1 MHPSE
6 PNPFEGTPYRAVRR
20 LGAGGMGEV
29 YEVEH
34 EIVGKRM
41 VAKVLR
47 AELAT
52 DPGTVDRMRVEAQA
66 LARLD
71 HPNIVSVSDFRATG
85 DGRPFFV
92 MERLDGC
99 TLGQELRRRGAF
111 TVEQAIDIARQVLK
125 ALTAAH
131 GLGLVH
137 RDIKLDNVFLH
148 RTPAGDRIV
157 KVLDF
162 GVAKVLG
169 GHGGRGPA
177 PPSLPT
183 AEGVIVGTP
192 RYVSPEQVRGKDVD
206 HRADI
211 YGVGLMLYTLIAGRG
226 PFDHVQGRK
235 DLFLAHLTE
244 EPDPP
249 SKLAKQSVPNELD
262 AAILRAIQKS
272 PDDRYQT
279 AESFEVA
286 LASIAS
292 RRKAPIGWL
301 ETEPSP
307 APGPAKV
314 AVPSVTVRPGAPV
327 FDETTDDRPGP
338 RRVIPTEVLEDLA
351 PLREPELST
360 RTSRPADAA
369 GDVAGDGGRAPDA
382 PPPAPDHASTSGVTY
397 VAGIGAAL
405 ATSFAGILLVKAASP
420 GAVAGLIGASVVAAA
435 IAATIASRVAR

>member
-1 MHPSE
+1 MRPSE
-6 PNPFEGTPYRAVRR
+6 PNPFEGTPYRALRR

-47 AELAT
+47 AELAS

-71 HPNIVSVSDFRATG
+71 HPNIVSVSDFRTTG

-92 MERLDGC
+92 MERLEGC
-99 TLGQELRRRGAF
+99 TLGQELRQRGAF
-111 TVEQAIDIARQVLK
+111 TVEQAIDIARQV
-125 ALTAAH
+125 AEGLTAAH

-148 RTPAGDRIV
+148 RTSAGDRIV

-192 RYVSPEQVRGKDVD
+192 RYVSPEQVRGKNVD

-226 PFDHVQGRK
+226 PFDHVEGRK
-235 DLFLAHLTE
+235 DIFLAHLTQ

-249 SKLAKQSVPNELD
+249 SKLAGQSVPNELD

-307 APGPAKV
+307 APGPAPGPAKV
-314 AVPSVTVRPGAPV
+314 SVPSVTLRTGAPV
-327 FDETTDDRPGP
+327 FDETTNDRPGP
-338 RRVIPTEVLEDLA
+338 RRVIPTEVLDDLA
-351 PLREPELST
+351 PLCEPELST
-360 RTSRPADAA
+360 RTSRAADAA
-369 GDVAGDGGRAPDA
+369 GDGARAPDS

-405 ATSFAGILLVKAASP
+405 ATSFTGILLVKAASP
-420 GAVAGLIGASVVAAA
+420 AAVAGLIGASVVAAA
-435 IAATIASRVAR
+435 IAATLASRVAR